1 MLPPLLKIISWLS
14 HNVDS
19 YLPRV
24 IIPRSCLPML
34 RSGQIL
40 PGSNGMRVGICVAVL
55 ILAGGVANAAELRLF
70 AIPGNTTWAD
80 AKQGP
85 LSESR
90 FIEVIDFES
99 YENGIGPITPLRV
112 VPVPEIS
119 LALTATEVDAAT
131 DSSLFAFSLN
141 VTRADVVAPTD
152 IELEDGTIVEAGT
165 VLIPRWSPFPQSLEA
180 VQLLR
185 QAGITEIEAL
195 INVAESFPRPPG
207 GDKYN
212 KGLNLTT
219 LGIFERA
226 LTDQR
231 LQEGLGSVFDGDP
244 LTHFERID
252 RVGQDVKQIWTL
264 YIDLGRYFP
273 IRLFRL
279 YPSLEEPARVSAY
292 TFHRGLPETEKIIA
306 GLSLDDPSIGQ
317 LAFPRFTSIA
327 PTFPT
332 FVSEASVPVNVE
344 DTIAVAFDPQA
355 YMRYAR
361 FDFQTPLDYDLAEM
375 EFFADGFVPE
385 AVYTS
390 NALPL
395 PPATLGRIFWDERKI
410 GDPNRSRAIVRV
422 QTGVNPEPDVLF
434 RVNDFEREVE
444 WRAEGATIIDR
455 RLGSLTEGQEVDLN
469 DENFNLEARE
479 IFSAALPED
488 RARVRLTR
496 KEYKALPGNVRR
508 HVEPDLEFWSGV
520 QLANN
525 GELINAPSG
534 RPFIQIEAEF
544 LSQEPEAATIISN
557 LRFEYSAPQITDQI
571 GGEIAPAVD
580 VIAGRDT
587 SFVLVLSAE
596 IGAENNGFN
605 RLQVFTPARTEAIE
619 GVEVDLGDGEFLN
632 LERAGG
638 EGEIGENQFRELY
651 VADDQFVVGF
661 PAISPAEDGQVRNVL
676 VKVCFQGRVIDFRT
690 NFVASVFLDT
700 LGAEVERRFTRNG
713 ILALGSSESGLDTL
727 ALFLPQ
733 RVQDNDVVDFAATDQ
748 LSDRNS
754 LAVIAD
760 ISAQSKNL
768 VTNFRVAPNPFTPNG
783 DEVNDEIV
791 AAFDIQRLLTPRPV
805 HLEIFAL
812 NGRRLRFIERHLSS
826 GGYSQPWDGR
836 DDAGQVVPPGLYMLR
851 ISTEAD
857 HAGTPQTRIVSV
869 AY

>member
-1 MLPPLLKIISWLS
+1 
-14 HNVDS
+14 
-19 YLPRV
+19 
-24 IIPRSCLPML
+24 
-34 RSGQIL
+34 
-40 PGSNGMRVGICVAVL
+40 MRIGICVAALV
-55 ILAGGVANAAELRLF
+55 LAGWVVDSAAELRLF
-70 AIPGNTTWAD
+70 SIPGNITWAD

-85 LSESR
+85 LSDSR

-99 YENGIGPITPLRV
+99 YENGIGPITPARV
-112 VPVPEIS
+112 VPVPEVP
-119 LALTATEVDAAT
+119 LTAAEVDAAT

-141 VTRADVVAPTD
+141 VTIADVVASTD
-152 IELEDGTIVEAGT
+152 IELEDGAIVEAGT
-165 VLIPRWSPFPQSLEA
+165 VLVPRWSPFPRSLEA

-185 QAGITEIEAL
+185 RAGITEIEAM

-231 LQEGLGSVFDGDP
+231 LQEGLEHTFDGDP

-252 RVGQDVKQIWTL
+252 RVGQDVKQIWIL
-264 YIDLGRYFP
+264 HIDLGRYFP

-279 YPSLEEPARVSAY
+279 YPSLEEPLRVSAY
-292 TFHRGLPETEKIIA
+292 TFYRGLPGTEKVIA
-306 GLSLDDPSIGQ
+306 GLSLDDPKIGQ

-332 FVSEASVPVNVE
+332 FVPEASVPVNVE

-410 GDPNRSRAIVRV
+410 GGPNRSRAIVRV

-434 RVNDFEREVE
+434 RVNKFEREVE
-444 WRAEGATIIDR
+444 WKEEGAIITDQ
-455 RLGSLTEGQEVDLN
+455 RLGSKNFGQEVDLN
-469 DENFNLEARE
+469 DPELNLEARE
-479 IFSAALPED
+479 LFSAALPED
-488 RARVRLTR
+488 RQRVRLTR
-496 KEYKALPGNVRR
+496 DEYKALPGNERR
-508 HVEPDLEFWSGV
+508 RVEPDLEFWSGV
-520 QLANN
+520 QLVNN

-534 RPFIQIEAEF
+534 RPFIQIEVEF
-544 LSQEPEAATIISN
+544 LSQEPEAATIVSN
-557 LRFEYSAPQITDQI
+557 LRFEYSAPQITDKVV
-571 GGEIAPAVD
+571 GEIAPAVD

-587 SFVLVLSAE
+587 SFVLALNA
-596 IGAENNGFN
+596 GLTAENNGFN
-605 RLQVFTPARTEAIE
+605 RLQVFTPARTKAIE
-619 GVEVDLGDGEFLN
+619 GVEVDLGDGKFLN
-632 LERAGG
+632 LERVGG
-638 EGEIGENQFRELY
+638 EGEIGEGQFREQY
-651 VADDQFVVGF
+651 VADDQFVIGF
-661 PAISPAEDGQVRNVL
+661 PTIGPAEDGQVRNAL
-676 VKVCFQGRVIDFRT
+676 VKVRFQGRVINFRT
-690 NFVASVFLDT
+690 NFVANVFLDT
-700 LGAEVERRFTRNG
+700 LGAEVERRFTKSG
-713 ILALGSSESGLDTL
+713 ILALGSSESVLDTL

-733 RVQDNDVVDFAATDQ
+733 GVKDNDVVDFAATDR

-760 ISAQSKNL
+760 ISAQSENL

-783 DEVNDEIV
+783 DGVNDEIV
-791 AAFDIQRLLTPRPV
+791 VAFDIQRLLTPRPV
-805 HLEIFAL
+805 HLEIFDL
-812 NGRRLRFIERHLSS
+812 NGRCLRFIERQLSS
-826 GGYSQPWDGR
+826 GGYLQQWDGR
-836 DDAGQVVPPGLYMLR
+836 DDAGQVVPPGLYLLR

-857 HAGTPQTRIVSV
+857 HAGEPQTRIVSV

>member
-1 MLPPLLKIISWLS
+1 
-14 HNVDS
+14 
-19 YLPRV
+19 
-24 IIPRSCLPML
+24 
-34 RSGQIL
+34 
-40 PGSNGMRVGICVAVL
+40 MRVGICVAVL
-55 ILAGGVANAAELRLF
+55 VLAGWVVNAAAELRLF
-70 AIPGNTTWAD
+70 AIPGNTTWVD

-99 YENGIGPITPLRV
+99 YENGIGPITPVRV
-112 VPVPEIS
+112 VPVPEIP
-119 LALTATEVDAAT
+119 LTLTANEVDAAT
-131 DSSLFAFSLN
+131 DSSLFAFSIN

-152 IELEDGTIVEAGT
+152 IELEDGIIVKAGT
-165 VLIPRWSPFPQSLEA
+165 VLVPRWNPFPRSLEA

-185 QAGITEIEAL
+185 RAGITEIEAL

-231 LQEGLGSVFDGDP
+231 LQEGLGRVFDGDP

-279 YPSLEEPARVSAY
+279 YPSLEEPSRVSAY
-292 TFHRGLPETEKIIA
+292 TFFRGLPGTEKVIA
-306 GLSLDDPSIGQ
+306 GLSLDDPTIGQ
-317 LAFPRFTSIA
+317 LAFPEFTSIA

-332 FVSEASVPVNVE
+332 FVPEASAPVNVE
-344 DTIAVAFDPQA
+344 DTIAVIFDPQP

-361 FDFQTPLDYDLAEM
+361 FDFQTQLDYDLAEM

-410 GDPNRSRAIVRV
+410 GDPTKSSAIVRV

-434 RVNDFEREVE
+434 RVNKFERAVE
-444 WRAEGATIIDR
+444 WKEEGASITDQ
-455 RLGSLTEGQEVDLN
+455 RLGSKTFGQEVDLN
-469 DENFNLEARE
+469 DPQFNLEARE
-479 IFSAALPED
+479 LFSAALPED
-488 RARVRLTR
+488 RQRVRLTR
-496 KEYKALPGNVRR
+496 DEYKKLPGNERR

-534 RPFIQIEAEF
+534 RPFIQIEVEF
-544 LSQEPEAATIISN
+544 LSKESKAATVISN
-557 LRFEYSAPQITDQI
+557 LRFEYSAPQITDRVF
-571 GGEIAPAVD
+571 GEIAPAVD

-587 SFVLVLSAE
+587 SFVLALNAGLE
-596 IGAENNGFN
+596 AENNGFN

-619 GVEVDLGDGEFLN
+619 GVEVDLGDGKFLN

-638 EGEIGENQFRELY
+638 EGEIGEGQFRELY
-651 VADDQFVVGF
+651 VADDQFIVGF
-661 PAISPAEDGQVRNVL
+661 PTIGPAEDGQVRNAL
-676 VKVCFQGRVIDFRT
+676 VKVRFQGRVIDFRT
-690 NFVASVFLDT
+690 NFAANVFLDT
-700 LGAEVERRFTRNG
+700 LDTEAERRFTSSG
-713 ILALGSSESGLDTL
+713 ILALGGNESALDTL
-727 ALFLPQ
+727 AIFLPQ
-733 RVQDNDVVDFAATDQ
+733 RVEDSDVVDFVATAQ

-760 ISAQSKNL
+760 ISAQSENL
-768 VTNFRVAPNPFTPNG
+768 VTNFKVAPNPFTPNG
-783 DEVNDEIV
+783 DDVNDEV
-791 AAFDIQRLLTPRPV
+791 GVAFDIQRLLTPKPV
-805 HLEIFAL
+805 YLEIFDL
-812 NGRRLRFIERHLSS
+812 NGRRLRLIERHLSS
-826 GGYSQPWDGR
+826 GGYSQRWDGR
-836 DDAGQVVPPGLYMLR
+836 DNAGQVVPPGLYLLR

-857 HAGTPQTRIVSV
+857 RAGEAQTRIVSV

>member
-1 MLPPLLKIISWLS
+1 
-14 HNVDS
+14 
-19 YLPRV
+19 
-24 IIPRSCLPML
+24 
-34 RSGQIL
+34 
-40 PGSNGMRVGICVAVL
+40 MRIGICVAALV
-55 ILAGGVANAAELRLF
+55 LAGWVVNAVAELRLF

-99 YENGIGPITPLRV
+99 YENGIGPITPARV
-112 VPVPEIS
+112 VPVPEIP
-119 LALTATEVDAAT
+119 LTADEVDAAT

-152 IELEDGTIVEAGT
+152 IELEDGAIVEAGT
-165 VLIPRWSPFPQSLEA
+165 VLVPRWSPFPRSLEA

-185 QAGITEIEAL
+185 RAGITEIEAM

-212 KGLNLTT
+212 KGLNLTPQ
-219 LGIFERA
+219 GIFERA

-231 LQEGLGSVFDGDP
+231 LQEGLWHVFDGDP
-244 LTHFERID
+244 LSHFERID
-252 RVGQDVKQIWTL
+252 RVGQDVKQEWVL
-264 YIDLGRYFP
+264 YIDLGLYFP

-279 YPSLEEPARVSAY
+279 YPSLEEPSRVSAY
-292 TFHRGLPETEKIIA
+292 TFYRGLPGTEKVIA

-317 LAFPRFTSIA
+317 LAFPRFNKIA
-327 PTFPT
+327 STFPT
-332 FVSEASVPVNVE
+332 FVPEASVPVNVE

-375 EFFADGFVPE
+375 EFFADGFVSE

-410 GDPNRSRAIVRV
+410 GNPNGSSAIVRV

-434 RVNDFEREVE
+434 RVNKFEREVE
-444 WRAEGATIIDR
+444 WRAEGATLIDR

-469 DENFNLEARE
+469 DETLNLAARE

-488 RARVRLTR
+488 RARLRLTR
-496 KEYKALPGNVRR
+496 EEYKALPGNVRR
-508 HVEPDLEFWSGV
+508 QVEPDLEFWSGV

-534 RPFIQIEAEF
+534 RPFIQIEVEF
-544 LSQEPEAATIISN
+544 LSKEPGAATIISN
-557 LRFEYSAPQITDQI
+557 LRFEYSAPQITDQVV
-571 GGEIAPAVD
+571 GEIAPAVD

-587 SFVLVLSAE
+587 SFVLALNA
-596 IGAENNGFN
+596 GLRAENNGFN

-619 GVEVDLGDGEFLN
+619 GVEVDLGDGKFLN
-632 LERAGG
+632 LERMDS
-638 EGEIGENQFRELY
+638 EGEIGEGQFRELY

-661 PAISPAEDGQVRNVL
+661 PTIGPAEEGQVRNAL
-676 VKVCFQGRVIDFRT
+676 VKVRFQGRVIDFRT
-690 NFVASVFLDT
+690 NFAANVFLDT
-700 LGAEVERRFTRNG
+700 LGAEVERRFTKSG
-713 ILALGSSESGLDTL
+713 ILAFGSSESVIDTL

-733 RVQDNDVVDFAATDQ
+733 GVKDNDVVDFAATDQ

-760 ISAQSKNL
+760 ISAQSDNL

-783 DEVNDEIV
+783 DGVNDEIV
-791 AAFDIQRLLTPRPV
+791 VAFDIQRLLTPRPV
-805 HLEIFAL
+805 HLEIFDL
-812 NGRRLRFIERHLSS
+812 NGRRLRSVERGLSS
-826 GGYSQPWDGR
+826 GGYSQQWDGR

-851 ISTEAD
+851 ISAEAD
-857 HAGTPQTRIVSV
+857 HAGEPQTRIVSV

>member
-1 MLPPLLKIISWLS
+1 
-14 HNVDS
+14 
-19 YLPRV
+19 
-24 IIPRSCLPML
+24 
-34 RSGQIL
+34 
-40 PGSNGMRVGICVAVL
+40 MRIGICVAVL
-55 ILAGGVANAAELRLF
+55 VLAGWVVNAAAELRLF

-99 YENGIGPITPLRV
+99 YENGIGPITPVRV
-112 VPVPEIS
+112 VPVPEVP
-119 LALTATEVDAAT
+119 LALTSDEADAAT
-131 DSSLFAFSLN
+131 DSSLFVFSLN
-141 VTRADVVAPTD
+141 VTRANVVAPAD
-152 IELEDGTIVEAGT
+152 IELEDGAIVKAGT
-165 VLIPRWSPFPQSLEA
+165 VLVPRWSPFPRSLEA

-185 QAGITEIEAL
+185 RAGITEIEAM

-231 LQEGLGSVFDGDP
+231 LQEGLGRVFDGDP

-252 RVGQDVKQIWTL
+252 RVGQDVKQEWVL

-273 IRLFRL
+273 VRLFRL
-279 YPSLEEPARVSAY
+279 YPSLEEPSRVSAY
-292 TFHRGLPETEKIIA
+292 TFYRGLLGTEKVIA
-306 GLSLDDPSIGQ
+306 GLSLDDPTVGQ
-317 LAFPRFTSIA
+317 LAFPSFTKIA
-327 PTFPT
+327 STFPT
-332 FVSEASVPVNVE
+332 WVLEASAPVNVE
-344 DTIAVAFDPQA
+344 DTIAVAFEPQA

-375 EFFADGFVPE
+375 EFLADGFVPE

-395 PPATLGRIFWDERKI
+395 PPATLGRIFWDEQKI
-410 GDPNRSRAIVRV
+410 GDPNRSRTIVRV

-434 RVNDFEREVE
+434 RVNKFERSVE
-444 WRAEGATIIDR
+444 WKEEGAFITDQ
-455 RLGSLTEGQEVDLN
+455 RLGSETFGQEVDLN
-469 DENFNLEARE
+469 DPEFNLEARE
-479 IFSAALPED
+479 LFSAALPED
-488 RARVRLTR
+488 RQRVRLTR
-496 KEYKALPGNVRR
+496 DEYKKLPGNERR

-525 GELINAPSG
+525 GQLINAPGG
-534 RPFIQIEAEF
+534 RPFIQIEVEF
-544 LSQEPEAATIISN
+544 LSQDPEAATIISN
-557 LRFEYSAPQITDQI
+557 LRFEYSAPQITEQVF
-571 GGEIAPAVD
+571 GEIAPAVD

-587 SFVLVLSAE
+587 SFVLVLNAG

-605 RLQVFTPARTEAIE
+605 RLQVFTPARAEAIE
-619 GVEVDLGDGEFLN
+619 EVEVALGDGQVMN
-632 LERAGG
+632 LERVDG
-638 EGEIGENQFRELY
+638 EGEIGEGQFRELY

-661 PAISPAEDGQVRNVL
+661 PTIGPAEDGQVRNAL
-676 VKVCFQGRVIDFRT
+676 VKVHFQGRVIDFRT
-690 NFVASVFLDT
+690 NFAANVFLDT
-700 LGAEVERRFTRNG
+700 LGAEAERRFTNSG
-713 ILALGSSESGLDTL
+713 ILVFGGSESALDTL

-733 RVQDNDVVDFAATDQ
+733 RVEDNDVVDFVATDQ

-760 ISAQSKNL
+760 ISAQSENL
-768 VTNFRVAPNPFTPNG
+768 VTNFKVVPNPFTPNG
-783 DEVNDEIV
+783 DDVNDEV
-791 AAFDIQRLLTPRPV
+791 GVTFDIQRLLTPKPV
-805 HLEIFAL
+805 YLEIFDL
-812 NGRRLRFIERHLSS
+812 NGRRLRLIERQLSS
-826 GGYSQPWDGR
+826 GGYSQQWDGR
-836 DDAGQVVPPGLYMLR
+836 DDAGQVVSPGLYLLR

-857 HAGTPQTRIVSV
+857 HAGAAQTRVVSV

>member
-1 MLPPLLKIISWLS
+1 
-14 HNVDS
+14 
-19 YLPRV
+19 
-24 IIPRSCLPML
+24 
-34 RSGQIL
+34 
-40 PGSNGMRVGICVAVL
+40 MRIGICVAALV
-55 ILAGGVANAAELRLF
+55 LAGWVVHAAAELRLF
-70 AIPGNTTWAD
+70 AIPGNTTFPD

-90 FIEVIDFES
+90 FIEVIDLES
-99 YENGIGPITPLRV
+99 YENGIGPILPTRV
-112 VPVPEIS
+112 VPVPEIP
-119 LALTATEVDAAT
+119 LALTADEVDAAT
-131 DSSLFAFSLN
+131 DSTLFAFSLN
-141 VTRADVVAPTD
+141 VTRADVVAPTE
-152 IELEDGTIVEAGT
+152 IELDDGAIVKAGT
-165 VLIPRWSPFPQSLEA
+165 VLVQRWSPFPRGLEA

-185 QAGITEIEAL
+185 RAGITEIEAM
-195 INVAESFPRPPG
+195 INAAESFPRPPG

-219 LGIFERA
+219 LGIFERN
-226 LTDQR
+226 LTGQR
-231 LQEGLGSVFDGDP
+231 LQEGLGRVFDGDP

-252 RVGQDVKQIWTL
+252 RVGQDVKQIWSL

-292 TFHRGLPETEKIIA
+292 TFYRGLPGTEKVIA
-306 GLSLDDPSIGQ
+306 GLSLDDPKIGQ
-317 LAFPRFTSIA
+317 LAFPKFASIA

-332 FVSEASVPVNVE
+332 FVPEASVPVNVE
-344 DTIAVAFDPQA
+344 DTIAVAFSPQA

-375 EFFADGFVPE
+375 EFLVDGFVSE

-434 RVNDFEREVE
+434 RVNNFEREVE
-444 WRAEGATIIDR
+444 WKEEGAIITDQ
-455 RLGSLTEGQEVDLN
+455 RLGSKTFGQELDLN
-469 DENFNLEARE
+469 DPQLNLEARE
-479 IFSAALPED
+479 LFSAALPED
-488 RARVRLTR
+488 RQRVRLTR
-496 KEYKALPGNVRR
+496 AEYKVLPGNERR

-525 GELINAPSG
+525 GQLINAPSG
-534 RPFIQIEAEF
+534 RPFIQIEVEF
-544 LSQEPEAATIISN
+544 LSQDPKAATIIRN
-557 LRFEYSAPQITDQI
+557 LRFEYSAPQITDQVF
-571 GGEIAPAVD
+571 GEIAPAVD

-587 SFVLVLSAE
+587 SFVLVLNAGL
-596 IGAENNGFN
+596 GAENNGIN
-605 RLQVFTPARTEAIE
+605 RLQVFTPARAEAIE
-619 GVEVDLGDGEFLN
+619 GVEVDLGDGKFLN

-638 EGEIGENQFRELY
+638 EGEIGDGQFRELY

-661 PAISPAEDGQVRNVL
+661 PTIGPTEDGQVRNAL
-676 VKVCFQGRVIDFRT
+676 VKVRFQGRVIDFRT
-690 NFVASVFLDT
+690 NFAANVFLDT
-700 LGAEVERRFTRNG
+700 LGAETERRFTSSG
-713 ILALGSSESGLDTL
+713 ILALGGRLDTL
-727 ALFLPQ
+727 AIFLPQ
-733 RVQDNDVVDFAATDQ
+733 RVEDNDVVDFAATDR

-760 ISAQSKNL
+760 ISAQSENL
-768 VTNFRVAPNPFTPNG
+768 VTNFKIAPNPFTPNG
-783 DEVNDEIV
+783 DDVNDEV
-791 AAFDIQRLLTPRPV
+791 VVTFDVQRLLTPKPV
-805 HLEIFAL
+805 HLEIFTL

-826 GGYSQPWDGR
+826 GGYSQQWDGR

-851 ISTEAD
+851 IATEAD
-857 HAGTPQTRIVSV
+857 RAGEPQTRIVSV